1 MTRPVARIAMWSGP
15 RNLSTAMMRSFENR
29 ADTIVWD
36 EPFYAHYLAET
47 GLDHA
52 MADQIIAAYETDWQ
66 KVAARAT
73 GPMPDGGTVFYQKHM
88 THHLLPHMNL
98 EQLQGLRHA
107 FLIRDPARVL
117 TSYVDKRAE
126 VSLEDLGL
134 PQQQRLF
141 ETIQQRDGKTP
152 PVLDADDVLADP
164 ADMLTALCRALEIP
178 FDPAM
183 LSWPAGR
190 RDSDGLWAAHW
201 YGAVEASTHFAATDK
216 PLRDIPA
223 HLTDLLSAA
232 EPYYQALRPHRLR
245 VH

>member
-152 PVLDADDVLADP
+152 PVLDADDVLA
-164 ADMLTALCRALEIP
+164 
-178 FDPAM
+178 
-183 LSWPAGR
+183 
-190 RDSDGLWAAHW
+190 
-201 YGAVEASTHFAATDK
+201 
-216 PLRDIPA
+216 
-223 HLTDLLSAA
+223 
-232 EPYYQALRPHRLR
+232 
-245 VH
+245 